1 MLIVTFTMQLVYG
14 SNNYASNDAI
24 TNTVSD
30 SLYNT
35 NTASDTTNTID
46 SILNNIDGTFD
57 STGSMT
63 SGEESTSDMISSI
76 QGLAPDGNLS
86 YNQSDSNGSKVEQ
99 SYTSSD
105 TS

>member
-14 SNNYASNDAI
+14 SNNYTSNDAI

-30 SLYNT
+30 NLYNA

-46 SILNNIDGTFD
+46 SILSNIDGTFD

-63 SGEESTSDMISSI
+63 SG
-76 QGLAPDGNLS
+76 
-86 YNQSDSNGSKVEQ
+86 
-99 SYTSSD
+99 
-105 TS
+105 